1 MPDLKVP
8 FEKLTWCRMAFHI
21 LVPQYGTNY
30 WIQRKEALVSIRP
43 SMMYKAIPKVFEILE
58 IYTPLNT
65 KHNFFKNSFFSID
78 HN

>member
-43 SMMYKAIPKVFEILE
+43 SVMYKAIPKLFEILE
-58 IYTPLNT
+58 IIRNT
-65 KHNFFKNSFFSID
+65 RNIHPS
-78 HN
+78 